1 MFILFPPPPQKH
13 VYSSIATR
21 EQTEEEES
29 SGKAEATYMT
39 MVRALLGAAGP
50 GVQRMEKELARM
62 WQCGWVPGGGDC

>member
-1 MFILFPPPPQKH
+1 MFSNVYTIPPAPSPQKH

-21 EQTEEEES
+21 EQTEEEEES

-50 GVQRMEKELARM
+50 GVQRVEKELART
-62 WQCGWVPGGGDC
+62 